1 MAPNGNGRTSPVSV
15 MALSPIITVGVR
27 DYDINVTI
35 SMFEHHL
42 QDIIDMG
49 DEPAEY
55 LRVCQARLHLIKA
68 GHAHVGV
75 TMIPDVNS
83 GHYLTAEEWFTR
95 YGFAPDMVLRSL
107 EWEEVDDELI
117 DEADRRNIEWLNE
130 EGTETT
136 ASITL
141 EDDDTWSF
149 GLQTIDSLDLIEQ

>member
-1 MAPNGNGRTSPVSV
+1 MAPNANGRTSPTSV
-15 MALSPIITVGVR
+15 VDLTPILTIGVR
-27 DYDINVTI
+27 DYDIVVTI

-55 LRVCQARLHLIKA
+55 LRVCQARLHLLKA
-68 GHAHVGV
+68 GHADWRNM
-75 TMIPDVNS
+75 MIPDVNS
-83 GHYLTAEEWFTR
+83 GHYLDAEEWFTR

-107 EWEEVDDELI
+107 EWEQIDDDII

-130 EGTETT
+130 EGTATT

-149 GLQTIDSLDLIEQ
+149 GIQTVDSLDLIEQ